1 MNTIITNLFLIQFI
15 IVNIIDISGF
25 IQEME
30 SMIARWLKVKS
41 VHIPKP
47 FSCSYCLTWWTG
59 LIYLMVTG
67 NLTLIYTAILL
78 MICALSTTTA
88 DIIYLLKDII
98 TKIIQTISRII
109 N

>member
-1 MNTIITNLFLIQFI
+1 MNTIIDLLLIQFI

-47 FSCSYCLTWWTG
+47 FSCSYCLCWWTG
-59 LIYLMVTG
+59 LVYLMVTG

-88 DIIYLLKDII
+88 DIIWLVKDII
-98 TKIIQTISRII
+98 TKIINIISRII

>member
-1 MNTIITNLFLIQFI
+1 MNTIIDLLLIQFI

-30 SMIARWLKVKS
+30 TMIARWLKVKS

-47 FSCSYCLTWWTG
+47 FSCSYCLCWWTG

-78 MICALSTTTA
+78 MICVLTTTTA
-88 DIIYLLKDII
+88 DIVWLVKDII
-98 TKIIQTISRII
+98 TKIITIISRII

>member
-1 MNTIITNLFLIQFI
+1 MQIIIDLLLIQFI

-25 IQEME
+25 IQETE

-47 FSCSYCLTWWTG
+47 FSCSYCLCWWTG

-78 MICALSTTTA
+78 MICALTTTTA
-88 DIIYLLKDII
+88 DIVWLVKDII
-98 TKIIQTISRII
+98 TKIINIISRII